1 PEGRRFRGANHD
13 IALDRAAAASAR
25 ALCRD
30 ENATPYMLMLAVL
43 STMLYR
49 VTGQD
54 DLLIGSPVA
63 NRGMVELESLIGFV
77 SNMLVFRTRLSGNP
91 TFRELLGRVR
101 EMALDVYAHEGLPF
115 EKVVEAVRPDREPG
129 VNPLFQVSLRVSGVQ
144 RAR

>member
-1 PEGRRFRGANHD
+1 
-13 IALDRAAAASAR
+13 
-25 ALCRD
+25 
-30 ENATPYMLMLAVL
+30 M
-43 STMLYR
+43 
-49 VTGQD
+49 
-54 DLLIGSPVA
+54 
-63 NRGMVELESLIGFV
+63 IGFV

-144 RAR
+144 RAALELPGLEVVPLRVDTGFTAPF